1 MAVNRVVFGGNTII
15 DLTDAT
21 ATASDI
27 AEGKTAYGKD
37 GSLITG
43 TSSGGGTS
51 QKVYTGT
58 SAPSSSLGSNG
69 DIFIMASSG
78 GSLEVYPADYEA
90 SGMNSTSNLSQCIGK
105 SADAGTS
112 TSNVYSSGQSTTG
125 IANYSFDLSSIPSNA
140 TISSVSCRV
149 KAHEEDASRS
159 TCTLQLYS
167 GSTAKGS
174 ATTVNGTRNTIYT
187 LTTGSWTR
195 AELDNLTLRMSVGY
209 YGGLIAGATL
219 TIVYTMAT
227 ASYEVTLTGDASSW
241 SISGNGIYKKNNGS
255 WTSTSSV
262 ELDTIIEHS

>member
-1 MAVNRVVFGGNTII
+1 MATNIVKFGNNTII
-15 DLTDAT
+15 DLTNAT

-27 AEGKTAYGKD
+27 AEGKTAYGRD
-37 GSLITG
+37 GNLITG
-43 TSSGGGTS
+43 TASGGGAS
-51 QKVYTGT
+51 QTIYTGT
-58 SAPSSSLGSNG
+58 SNPSSSLGANG
-69 DIFIMASSG
+69 DVYIKASNG

-90 SGMNSTSNLSQCIGK
+90 SGMNSTSNLSACIGK

-125 IANYSFDLSSIPSNA
+125 IADYSFDLSSIPSNA
-140 TISSVSCRV
+140 TITSVSCRV
-149 KAHEEDASRS
+149 KAHEENASRS
-159 TCTLQLYS
+159 TCKLQLYS

-174 ATTVNGTRNTIYT
+174 ATTVNGTSNTIYT

-195 AELDNLTLRMSVGY
+195 AELDSLTLRMSVGY

-219 TIVYTMAT
+219 TIVYEIDS
-227 ASYEVTLTGDASSW
+227 ASYEVTLTGDATTW

>member
-1 MAVNRVVFGGNTII
+1 MAINKVVFVGNTII

-27 AEGKTAYGKD
+27 AEGKTAYGKE
-37 GSLITG
+37 GNLITG
-43 TSSGGGTS
+43 TSSGGGSS

-69 DIFIMASSG
+69 DIYITASNG
-78 GSLEVYPADYEA
+78 GSLEAYPADFE
-90 SGMNSTSNLSQCIGK
+90 SSNMNSTSNLSACLGK
-105 SADAGTS
+105 SAEEGTS

-125 IANYSFDLSSIPSNA
+125 IVDYSFDLSNIPSAA
-140 TISSVSCRV
+140 TISSVACEV
-149 KAHEEDASRS
+149 KAHEENASRS
-159 TCTLQLYS
+159 SCILQLYAN
-167 GSTAKGS
+167 GTAKGS
-174 ATTVNGTRNTIYT
+174 ATTVSGTSNTIYT
-187 LTTGSWTR
+187 LTTGTWTR
-195 AELDNLTLRMSVGY
+195 AELDGLTLRMSVGY

-219 TIVYTMAT
+219 TIVYTMDS
-227 ASYEVTLTGDASSW
+227 ASYEVTLTGDATTW